1 MSRPT
6 LEVADLIRAQ
16 GNRFLDRYRA
26 SFSFQQLK
34 VFRAIQN
41 CRTAALGGHL
51 DSCTRCGHQAISYNS
66 CRNRHCPKCQTQAR
80 QRWLA
85 AREQE
90 VLPTVYFHVVFSVPH
105 ELNVLALENPRCFYD
120 LLFAAASATLLEVAA
135 NPKRLGADIGI
146 IAILHT
152 WGQNLLLHPHLHCV
166 VPAGGLA
173 PDHNCWL
180 STKPDFFLPIPVLRK
195 VFRGKFVAGLKRL
208 RQRGNLCRDGP
219 AAVLADPKQFA
230 KLLRRLHLRRWVVY
244 AKAPFGGPIQVMRY
258 LGRYTHRVAISN
270 HRLVAFDGERVSFQ
284 WKDYAH
290 GSAQKIMTLAATE
303 FLRRFFL
310 HVLPKGFVRIRSF
323 GFLPNRFR
331 TQALALCRQLL
342 ATSPPAATADRE
354 QTASWH
360 CPHCGAPMEVR
371 QSFTAAELL
380 SRCPALDSS

>member
-16 GNRFLDRYRA
+16 GNRFLDRYRS

-80 QRWLA
+80 QRWLT

-90 VLPTVYFHVVFSVPH
+90 VLPTAYFHVVFSVPH

-244 AKAPFGGPIQVMRY
+244 AKAPFGGSMQVLRY

-270 HRLVAFDGERVSFQ
+270 HRLVAFDGDRVSFQ

-290 GSAQKIMTLAATE
+290 GSVQKIMTLAAAE

-310 HVLPKGFVRIRSF
+310 HVLPKGFVRIRHF
-323 GFLPNRFR
+323 GFLANCFR
-331 TQALALCRQLL
+331 TQALAKCRGLL
-342 ATSPPAATADRE
+342 AVSPPAATGDRQ

-360 CPHCGAPMEVR
+360 CPHCGALMEVR